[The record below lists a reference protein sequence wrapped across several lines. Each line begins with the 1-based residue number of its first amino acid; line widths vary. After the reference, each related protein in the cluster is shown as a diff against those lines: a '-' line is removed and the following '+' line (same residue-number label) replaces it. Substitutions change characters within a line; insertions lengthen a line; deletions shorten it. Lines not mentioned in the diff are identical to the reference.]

1 MPRII
6 IDADA
11 CPVKDETYR
20 TAKRYGM
27 LVIVVAN
34 TWLRM
39 PDEPMVRLEVVSG
52 DFDAADNWIADHVAR
67 GDIVISEDILL
78 AARCIPKGALV
89 LTGRG
94 TVYDGNSIGAAV
106 AQRELMRY
114 LRDAGEIG
122 GGHKPYAEQDRTRY
136 RQQLDRLIQAVRQL
150 K

>member
-1 MPRII
+1 MTRIV

-20 TAKRYGM
+20 VARRHG
-27 LVIVVAN
+27 LLAIVVAN

-39 PDEPMVRLEVVSG
+39 PDDPQVRLEVVSS
-52 DFDAADNWIADHVAR
+52 DFDAADNWIATNVAR
-67 GDIVISEDILL
+67 GDIVITEDILL
-78 AARCIPKGALV
+78 AARCIPRGTLV

-114 LRDAGEIG
+114 LRDAGEVS
-122 GGHKPYAEQDRTRY
+122 GGHKPYADQDRTRY
-136 RQQLDRLIQAVRQL
+136 LHQLERLIQAMRHL